1 MISPAP
7 WAATWSEVWH
17 WPWTGAPINQ
27 LASHLWQ
34 STIFALAAWVLALAL
49 RRNQARARYRLWLL
63 ASVKFLVPFS
73 IFVTAGEQIQLRVGT
88 TTTQPGLSSLVEN
101 MAQPFLVSSSGSSTS
116 YGGSLAG
123 GPMASTATAHHF
135 TERVPLL
142 PIGVWACGAFLL
154 LVRWAR
160 SWWLLRCAARA
171 ATPIRTLGEV
181 PVLVTN
187 TSVEPGIFGVVRP
200 VLLLPRGITE
210 RLSDSQL
217 DAILAHELCHV
228 RRHDNLTAAIQM
240 VVEVLFW
247 FHPAVWWI
255 RAKLLE
261 ERERACDEAVLAS
274 SREAVVY
281 AEGILNVCKFY
292 VEAPMNCVS
301 GVTGSDL
308 KKRIA
313 RIMTEHVTRKLD
325 LPRKVMLAVAGVL
338 AVGLPVMFG
347 FVHAAAAQAQPAEQK
362 KGIEGT
368 WQGTLH
374 VPNHDLRTVLKIT
387 KTPAGALSAM
397 FYSIDQG
404 GQGIPTT
411 SISFD
416 GGVLKYGIQFID
428 LTYEGKLSADGNSI
442 TGSSMQG
449 GNSLPLVFERATPD
463 TEWAIPE
470 PPAKI
475 PPMAAD
481 ANPSFEVATI
491 KPTKPD
497 EQRKVI
503 TVRGR
508 ELVVVNFTLND
519 LIKFAYDVQEKQIV
533 GGPDWVGSDK
543 FDVNAQPDVPG
554 MPNEQQMKT
563 MIQKML
569 ADRFQFK
576 FHPDKKE
583 MSAYVLTVGK
593 DGPKMTKNTD
603 DPNGLP
609 GLFFGPLGV
618 LHVRNATMANF
629 TSLMQATV
637 LDRPVVDQTGLDG
650 RWDFIL
656 KWTPDES
663 QFAGMGI
670 KVPPPSD
677 AADAPP
683 PLFTAIQEQ
692 LDLKLEAE
700 KTAVGVLA
708 IDHVDHPS
716 PN

>member
-1 MISPAP
+1 MISPA
-7 WAATWSEVWH
+7 H
-17 WPWTGAPINQ
+17 WTSLWMGMWTGAWAGALIN
-27 LASHLWQ
+27 HLWQ
-34 STIFALAAWVLALAL
+34 STIFTLAAWVLAQAL
-49 RRNQARARYRLWLL
+49 RRNQARTRYWLWLL
-63 ASVKFLVPFS
+63 ASAKFVVPFS
-73 IFVTAGEQIQLRVGT
+73 IFVAAGERLQLRMCSSAA
-88 TTTQPGLSSLVEN
+88 QPAISSLVEN
-101 MAQPFLVSSSGSSTS
+101 IAQPFLVSASGLATS
-116 YGGSLAG
+116 YGISSAAA
-123 GPMASTATAHHF
+123 PVAVAASAAHF
-135 TERVPLL
+135 NPGWFPLL
-142 PIGVWACGAFLL
+142 LVGVWACGAVLL
-154 LVRWAR
+154 LARWAR
-160 SWWLLRCAARA
+160 SWWLIRAAARA
-171 ATPIRTLGEV
+171 ATPVRTVAGV
-181 PVLVTN
+181 PVLVTP
-187 TSVEPGIFGVVRP
+187 TKVEPGVFGIVRP

-210 RLSDSQL
+210 RLSASQM

-228 RRHDNLTAAIQM
+228 RRRDNLTAALHM
-240 VVEVLFW
+240 LVEALFW

-261 ERERACDEAVLAS
+261 ERERACDEAVLVS

-301 GVTGSDL
+301 GVAGSDL

-313 RIMTEHVTRKLD
+313 RIMTEHVTRNLD
-325 LPRKVMLAVAGVL
+325 LSRKAMLAAAAVL
-338 AVGLPVMFG
+338 AIGLPVTFG
-347 FVHAAAAQAQPAEQK
+347 FVHAAGAQAQPAEQK

-374 VPNHDLRTVLKIT
+374 IPNHDLRTVLKIAR
-387 KTPAGALSAM
+387 TPAGALSAT
-397 FYSIDQG
+397 FHSIDQG
-404 GQGIPTT
+404 GQGIPAT

-416 GGVLKYGIQFID
+416 GGVLKYGIQFAD
-428 LTYEGKLSADGNSI
+428 LTYEGKISADGNSI
-442 TGSSMQG
+442 NGSTTQG

-470 PPAKI
+470 PPVKI

-497 EQRKVI
+497 EQGKI
-503 TVRGR
+503 LTVRGR

-519 LIKFAYDVQEKQIV
+519 LIKFAYGVQEKQIV
-533 GGPDWVGSDK
+533 GGPDWMGSDK

-554 MPNEQQMKT
+554 MPSEQQMKT

-569 ADRFQFK
+569 ADRYQFK
-576 FHPDKKE
+576 FHPDKRE

-593 DGPKMTKNTD
+593 DGPKMTKNTA

-629 TSLMQATV
+629 TGLMQAAV
-637 LDRPVVDQTGLDG
+637 LDRPVVDRTGLDG
-650 RWDFIL
+650 KWDFVL

-663 QFAGMGI
+663 QFAGMGV

-692 LDLKLEAE
+692 LDLKLDAE
-700 KTAVGVLA
+700 KTAVGVMV